1 MSARARIAAGGFT
14 LIELAIALVIVGLL
28 LGLLT
33 PALGARIEQQRIAE
47 TRQVLGEAHEALL
60 GFAIANGRLPRP
72 AASFADGNETAAAC
86 GSDAACTGFIP
97 WQTLGVRRS
106 DGWLKLIRYSVT
118 PALANGT
125 FALNASGSKKIQS
138 RDEAGALIYLVGSAS
153 ACSTA
158 SPCAAAVVYSA
169 GKNNWGMLENGT
181 PVGDQ
186 SASNVDEDT
195 NEAASSRFVA
205 RAFGDQPGGGE
216 FDDLVGWLPTT
227 ILFNRMVA
235 AGRLP

>member
-1 MSARARIAAGGFT
+1 MNNRIRIAAGGFT
-14 LIELAIALVIVGLL
+14 LIELAIALVVVGLL
-28 LGLLT
+28 LGMLT

-47 TRQVLGEAHEALL
+47 TRQVLAEAQEALL
-60 GFAIANGRLPRP
+60 GFAMANGRLPRP
-72 AASFADGNETAAAC
+72 AASFADGSEATALC

-106 DGWLKLIRYSVT
+106 DGWQKLVRYSVT
-118 PALANGT
+118 PALANGG

-153 ACSTA
+153 ACSTG
-158 SPCAAAVVYSA
+158 SPCAAAVIYSA
-169 GKNNWGMLENGT
+169 GKNNWGTLENGT
-181 PVGDQ
+181 ALGDQ

-195 NEAASSRFVA
+195 NETASTRFVA
-205 RAFGDQPGGGE
+205 RAFGEQPGGGE
-216 FDDLVGWLPTT
+216 FDDLVAWLPTT
-227 ILFNRMVA
+227 VLFNRLVA